1 MSYCHRCDRS
11 FSSSQA
17 LEQHVENSS
26 SHFVCNEC
34 RIDLASDDELHEHC
48 RQLHWYCSTCK
59 EVFESAE
66 DLRVHRRSPDHH
78 SKCLS
83 CPVASCKK
91 QFASVSAIMQHLER
105 GDCRPASGA
114 RPSAA
119 DGSAAG
125 RNVEQ
130 QNPNVIFVDSSDHP
144 SSRDAHKPRDRCGK
158 ATQGGVPPAYVI
170 AADGSRIGR
179 LAYGVVLGH
188 GGGTPTSGLATEASY
203 NGSRYEC
210 ILCHKT
216 FMSLHG
222 LNNHL
227 RAVHTKKSTMYRCEH
242 ADGSRACGKKM
253 RGLRKFVE
261 HVESGGCGVK
271 KFKKEFDA

>member
-1 MSYCHRCDRS
+1 MLLSPLCISCWTRPAHMSYCHRCDRS
-11 FSSSQA
+11 FSSFQA

-119 DGSAAG
+119 VSEARARARRETHHAQRPPLALDLPHLDDRSEPLAG
-125 RNVEQ
+125 MRNQE
-130 QNPNVIFVDSSDHP
+130 SD
-144 SSRDAHKPRDRCGK
+144 
-158 ATQGGVPPAYVI
+158 
-170 AADGSRIGR
+170 
-179 LAYGVVLGH
+179 
-188 GGGTPTSGLATEASY
+188 
-203 NGSRYEC
+203 
-210 ILCHKT
+210 
-216 FMSLHG
+216 
-222 LNNHL
+222 
-227 RAVHTKKSTMYRCEH
+227 
-242 ADGSRACGKKM
+242 
-253 RGLRKFVE
+253 
-261 HVESGGCGVK
+261 
-271 KFKKEFDA
+271 